1 MTFLPR
7 LTFAPRYRGLSR
19 WRLLLAGL
27 LLLLGVFAA
36 CATSIDEEEAVHV
49 LTYEGTVDPVMEGYV
64 DRGIGEAEDTNAR
77 AVVFQLDTLGGL
89 VSSMEKIV
97 KRINSSRV
105 PVIVYVQPAGAQA
118 ASAGTFITM
127 AGHVAAMAPQSVIG
141 AASPVG
147 SGGGDIEGTLG
158 EKITNDLAALIR
170 GIAEERGRNVQWAE
184 KAVTE
189 AIAAN
194 ACEAT
199 GECEVEEGREP
210 PCRTGDD
217 GVRRCIVDFQAR
229 TLDSVLEQADGMTV
243 HVGEEGRPVTLQLL
257 DAPGGVV
264 FNNRTLA
271 ERFLA
276 IIADPNILFLLL
288 SLGGLAI
295 FIELLNP
302 GLFFPGIFGV
312 IALILAFFALGALP
326 VNWAGVAL
334 ILLAFVLFTAEV
346 FVSGFGALGIGGA
359 VSLVFGGLLLT
370 SSSNPD
376 FQVSVWLIY
385 PMATALA
392 IFFVLVMSALIGS
405 RRGPV
410 YMGPSGLVGR
420 EAVART
426 AIDPEG
432 MVLFEGTG
440 WKARAEGGP
449 IGEGDRVFITS
460 VDHLTVIVRK
470 ADEAPDSGPDSEAT

>member
-1 MTFLPR
+1 MTYLPR
-7 LTFAPRYRGLSR
+7 LTFSPRTRGLSR
-19 WRLLLAGL
+19 WRLLVAGL
-27 LLLLGVFAA
+27 LLLIGVFAA
-36 CATSIDEEEAVHV
+36 CATSIDAEEAVHV
-49 LTYEGTVDPVMEGYV
+49 LTYDGIVDPVMEGYV
-64 DRGIGEAEDTNAR
+64 DRGIDEAEDTNAR
-77 AVVFQLDTLGGL
+77 AVVFRLDTHGGL

-97 KRINSSRV
+97 KRINRSRV

-127 AGHVAAMAPQSVIG
+127 AGHVAAMAPTSVIG

-147 SGGGDIEGTLG
+147 SGGEDIEGTLG

-170 GIAEERGRNVQWAE
+170 GIAEDRGRNVQWAE

-199 GECEVEEGREP
+199 GECEVGEGREP

-229 TLDSVLEQADGMTV
+229 TLESVLEQSEGRTV
-243 HVGEEGRPVTLQLL
+243 NVGPEGRPVTLQLL
-257 DAPGGVV
+257 DAPGGIVY
-264 FNNRTLA
+264 NDRTLI
-271 ERFLA
+271 ERFLSL
-276 IIADPNILFLLL
+276 IADPNIVFLLL
-288 SLGGLAI
+288 SLGAAAL

-302 GLFFPGIFGV
+302 GLIFPGVFGV

-334 ILLAFVLFTAEV
+334 IFLAFALFIAEV
-346 FVSGFGALGIGGA
+346 FVSGFGVLGIGGA

-370 SSSNPD
+370 SSSNPE

-385 PMATALA
+385 PMAAALA
-392 IFFVLVMSALIGS
+392 LFFVLVMGALVGS
-405 RRGPV
+405 RRGSA

-432 MVLFEGTG
+432 TVLFEGTG
-440 WKARAEGGP
+440 WKARAEGEP
-449 IGEGDRVFITS
+449 VSEGERVVITR
-460 VDHLTVIVRK
+460 VDHLTVVVRK
-470 ADEAPDSGPDSEAT
+470 ADEAPDSWPDSGAT